1 MDALRDQSW
10 MRELYLSSPVERFD
24 WRNFSVVSSAA
35 EPNDGH
41 HNNRYRFRLFFFEQR
56 RRSPVMAVNMESDL
70 LGTWSL
76 TVTTASGTAIQ
87 ASFDVALDYETF
99 KAMALE
105 AAARQDLGPEP
116 AKPARRRRAPDKRRI
131 P

>member
-1 MDALRDQSW
+1 

-24 WRNFSVVSSAA
+24 WRKFSVVSSAL
-35 EPNDGH
+35 EPSAGH
-41 HNNRYRFRLFFFEQR
+41 HNDRYRYRLFFFEKG

-70 LGTWSL
+70 LGSWSL
-76 TVTTASGTAIQ
+76 TVTTASGTRIQ
-87 ASFDVALDYETF
+87 ASFDAAPDYEAF

-105 AAARQDLGPEP
+105 AAARQNCGPET
-116 AKPARRRRAPDKRRI
+116 AKPVKHRAAPTRRRI

>member
-10 MRELYLSSPVERFD
+10 MRELYLSPPVERFD
-24 WRNFSVVSSAA
+24 WRAFSVVSSAS
-35 EPNDGH
+35 EPSAGH
-41 HNNRYRFRLFFFEQR
+41 HNNRYRYRLFFFENKH
-56 RRSPVMAVNMESDL
+56 RSPVMAVNMESDL

-76 TVTTASGTAIQ
+76 TVTTSAGTTIQ
-87 ASFDVALDYETF
+87 ASFDTAPDYEAF

-105 AAARQDLGPEP
+105 AAGQNCGQDS
-116 AKPARRRRAPDKRRI
+116 AKPVKRRTSHPRRRI